1 MYVGARE
8 GERLGERVSDHARV
22 GEEVTVVSVLTCW
35 ELCGPRVSG
44 FKNLQGRQ

>member
-8 GERLGERVSDHARV
+8 GERLGERVSEHARV
-22 GEEVTVVSVLTCW
+22 GEEVVSVLTCW